1 MKIKYKLSDKFDY
14 WLFGSMIAL
23 IIVGLIAIYSAT
35 EKMALTNYYKQLTF
49 AVISIVIFFIIFFVR
64 AQYFKFLSIPVYLL
78 TLLLLGFVLISG
90 HTVYGARSWLNLGP
104 IGFQPSEIGKI
115 GTIFMLAY
123 WLSQSNVKL
132 DNLRDLA
139 IALFFGLFP
148 VLLILAEPDMGTAI
162 VYIVILL
169 SVLFWAGI
177 DLFGL
182 FVILSPAVIVFLSF
196 FGTVAAL
203 VGFLAL
209 VVLLFLFKKDL
220 FLSLTIFIINLASI
234 FLFDLGV
241 KLLKPH
247 QQKRIMTFLN
257 PLSDPYGSGYNAIQA
272 QTAVGS
278 GGILGKGFLHGSQ
291 TQLRFIP
298 EQWTDF
304 IFSVI
309 GEEFGFIGSFI
320 VILLFSTLFF
330 RLLRIALKQ
339 KDSFAGLVTIGFLT
353 TLLVHFFI
361 NIGMNIGLAPVIGIP
376 LPFMSYG
383 GTALIVNV
391 SMIAIVMSFYRD
403 KKEHT

>member
-1 MKIKYKLSDKFDY
+1 MKIKYSISDKFDY
-14 WLFGSMIAL
+14 WLFGAMFLL
-23 IIVGLIAIYSAT
+23 ISFGLVAIFSAT
-35 EKMALTNYYKQLTF
+35 VNLNGTNFYKQLLF
-49 AVISIVIFFIIFFVR
+49 ALISIVIFFFL
-64 AQYFKFLSIPVYLL
+64 YFAPSKLLKLSAIPIYSFSLF
-78 TLLLLGFVLISG
+78 LLLVVLLGG
-90 HTVYGARSWLNLGP
+90 ETVYGAKSWLSLGP

-123 WLSQSNVKL
+123 WLSKSNVQL
-132 DNLRDLA
+132 DNLKDLL
-139 IALFFGLFP
+139 IALSLGLFP
-148 VLLILAEPDMGTAI
+148 VILILAEPDMGTAI
-162 VYIVILL
+162 VYVIVIFTL
-169 SVLFWAGI
+169 LFWAGI

-182 FVILSPAVIVFLSF
+182 FVILSPVVIVFLSF
-196 FGTVAAL
+196 FGTIAAV

-209 VVLLFLFKKDL
+209 VIILFFFRKDI
-220 FLSLTIFIINLASI
+220 FLSLTIFIVNLSSI

-247 QQKRIMTFLN
+247 QQRRIMTFLN

-278 GGILGKGFLHGSQ
+278 GGLFGKGFLHGSQ

-309 GEEFGFIGSFI
+309 GEEFGFIGSA
-320 VILLFSTLFF
+320 VILILFSIIFY
-330 RLLRIALKQ
+330 RLLRIALKH
-339 KDSFAGLVTIGFLT
+339 KDHFAGLVTIGFLS
-353 TLLVHFFI
+353 TLLIHFFI

-391 SMIAIVMSFYRD
+391 SMIAIVMSFYKD
-403 KKEHT
+403 NKEHT

>member
-1 MKIKYKLSDKFDY
+1 MKIKYKISDKFDY
-14 WLFGSMIAL
+14 WLFGSMLLL
-23 IIVGLIAIYSAT
+23 IVIGLIAIYSAT
-35 EKMALTNYYKQLTF
+35 ENTANTNFYKQLTF
-49 AVISIVIFFIIFFVR
+49 AFISVPVFFLIYFVR
-64 AQYFKFLSIPVYLL
+64 ANYFKLLSIPVYILILFLL
-78 TLLLLGFVLISG
+78 FMVLVSG
-90 HTVYGARSWLNLGP
+90 HTVYGAQSWLSIGP
-104 IGFQPSEIGKI
+104 IGFQPSEVGKI

-123 WLSQSNVKL
+123 WLSRSNVRL

-139 IALFFGLFP
+139 IALFFGLLP
-148 VLLILAEPDMGTAI
+148 VLLILSEPDMGTAI
-162 VYIVILL
+162 VYIVIIL
-169 SVLFWAGI
+169 SLLFWAGI

-196 FGTVAAL
+196 FGTITAVF
-203 VGFLAL
+203 GFLAL
-209 VVLLFLFKKDL
+209 IVLLFLFKKDI

-247 QQKRIMTFLN
+247 QQKRILTFLN

-278 GGILGKGFLHGSQ
+278 GGILGKGFLHGTQ

-309 GEEFGFIGSFI
+309 GEEFGFIGSLI
-320 VILLFSTLFF
+320 VISLFSVLFF

-391 SMIAIVMSFYRD
+391 SMIAIVMSFYKD